1 MFERHDGHPLLFIF
15 AMQDNRH
22 IICASVQRCL
32 IHRCVQVEPFGAFHF
47 EMHTVE
53 FRDNVL
59 TFQPG
64 ELLPASSSNS
74 QSLGHGFRSFEF
86 AAFAFIA

>member
-1 MFERHDGHPLLFIF
+1 MP
-15 AMQDNRH
+15 
-22 IICASVQRCL
+22 ASSVACSIAAYRL
-32 IHRCVQVEPFGAFHF
+32 SLFGAFHF

-74 QSLGHGFRSFEF
+74 QGLGYGFRGFEF
-86 AAFAFIA
+86 AAFALIA